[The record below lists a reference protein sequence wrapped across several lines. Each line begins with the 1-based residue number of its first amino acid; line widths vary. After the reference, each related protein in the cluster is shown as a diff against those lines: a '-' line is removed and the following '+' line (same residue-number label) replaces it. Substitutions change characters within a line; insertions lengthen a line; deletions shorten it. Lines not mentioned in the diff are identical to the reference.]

1 MTALASS
8 ELTAQFEKRY
18 AGGATI
24 AASLRQPA
32 DRFALTVLFGPSGCG
47 KTTVLRALAGL
58 EHPQQG
64 KITFAGEAWLDA
76 ERGTNRSPQQRDV
89 GFLFQEY
96 ALFPHLNVARNI
108 GFGLR
113 DKSPDE
119 RRRRVDELL
128 MTFEL
133 DGLAERYPS
142 QLSGGQRQRVALAR
156 ALARRPRLLLLD
168 EPLSALDAGL
178 RESLRGRLRRQ
189 LAEFGV
195 PTVVVTH
202 DRVEAIALADQV
214 VVMREGRV
222 LQNGTVEQVFSQ
234 PRDLDTARIVG
245 VETVVPGE
253 IVETHAGLAT
263 VRVGTASLT
272 AVAPTDGVRTVYVC
286 LKGEDV
292 VLQRASTEGSSARN
306 QLTAVVRS
314 LTPEGPLVRI
324 ALDCGFE
331 LTALVTRPA
340 CDELRLQPGDAVT
353 ASFKAPAIHL
363 IPRA

>member
-1 MTALASS
+1 MTTLGGGELAVD
-8 ELTAQFEKRY
+8 FEKRF

-24 AASLRQPA
+24 AAALRQPA
-32 DRFALTVLFGPSGCG
+32 DRFSLTVLFGPSGCG
-47 KTTVLRALAGL
+47 KTTILRALAGL
-58 EHPQQG
+58 ERPQRG
-64 KITFAGEAWLDA
+64 TINFADETWLDA
-76 ERGTNRSPQQRDV
+76 EHGINLLPQQRDV
-89 GFLFQEY
+89 GFLFQDY
-96 ALFPHLNVARNI
+96 ALFPHLNVAANL

-113 DKSPDE
+113 NLATDA

-128 MTFEL
+128 GLFEL
-133 DGLAERYPS
+133 DGLAERFPH
-142 QLSGGQRQRVALAR
+142 QISGGQRQRVALAR

-214 VVMREGRV
+214 VVLREGRV
-222 LQNGTVEQVFSQ
+222 LQSGPVAQVFSQ
-234 PRDLDTARIVG
+234 PRDLETARIVG
-245 VETVVPGE
+245 VETVLPGE
-253 IVETHAGLAT
+253 IIETHAGLAT
-263 VRVGTASLT
+263 VRVGNASLT
-272 AVAPTDGVRTVYVC
+272 AVAPAESVRMVFVC

-292 VLQRASTEGSSARN
+292 VLQRTTAEGSSARN
-306 QLTAVVRS
+306 RLAAVVRS

>member
-1 MTALASS
+1 MTS
-8 ELTAQFEKRY
+8 ELIVDFEKRY
-18 AGGATI
+18 PAGATV

-32 DRFALTVLFGPSGCG
+32 DRFSLTVLFGPSGCG

-58 EHPQQG
+58 ERPERG
-64 KITFAGEAWLDA
+64 TITFAGETWLDA
-76 ERGTNRSPQQRDV
+76 DANVNRTPQSRDV
-89 GFLFQEY
+89 GFLFQDY
-96 ALFPHLNVARNI
+96 ALFPHRTVAANV

-113 DKSPDE
+113 AMSSED
-119 RRRRVDELL
+119 RRRRVSELL
-128 MTFEL
+128 SSFEL
-133 DGLAERYPS
+133 AGLEHRYPHE
-142 QLSGGQRQRVALAR
+142 LSGGQRQRTALAR

-178 RESLRGRLRRQ
+178 RDQLRGRLRRQ

-214 VVMREGRV
+214 VVMQQGRV
-222 LQNGTVEQVFSQ
+222 LQAGSVEQIFSH
-234 PRDLDTARIVG
+234 PRDLATARIVG

-253 IVETHAGLAT
+253 IVSVRDGLAE
-263 VRVGTASLT
+263 VRVGGATLT
-272 AVAPTDGVRTVYVC
+272 AVAPDVAVRSVYVC

-292 VLQRASTEGSSARN
+292 VVQRTATQGSSVRN
-306 QLTAVVRS
+306 QLSAVVRA
-314 LTPEGPLVRI
+314 LTPEGPLVRV

-340 CDELRLQPGDAVT
+340 CEELQLQPGDRVT
-353 ASFKAPAIHL
+353 ALFKAPAIHL
-363 IPRA
+363 IPKE

>member
-1 MTALASS
+1 MTMVGGA
-8 ELTAQFEKRY
+8 ELTVDFEKRF

-24 AASLRQPA
+24 AAALRQPA
-32 DRFALTVLFGPSGCG
+32 DRFSLTVLFGPSGCG
-47 KTTVLRALAGL
+47 KTTILRALAGL
-58 EHPQQG
+58 ERPQRG
-64 KITFAGEAWLDA
+64 TITFAGETWLNA
-76 ERGTNRSPQQRDV
+76 ERGIHRLPQQRDV
-89 GFLFQEY
+89 GFLFQDY
-96 ALFPHLNVARNI
+96 ALFPHLHVAANI

-113 DKSPDE
+113 ALAADA
-119 RRRRVDELL
+119 RRRRIDDLL
-128 MTFEL
+128 RLFEL
-133 DGLAERYPS
+133 DGLAERYPH
-142 QLSGGQRQRVALAR
+142 QISGGQRQRAALAR

-189 LAEFGV
+189 LMEFGV

-202 DRVEAIALADQV
+202 DRIEAIALADQV

-222 LQNGTVEQVFSQ
+222 LQSGTVEQVFSQ
-234 PRDLDTARIVG
+234 PRDLETARIVG
-245 VETVVPGE
+245 MEIVVPGE
-253 IVETHAGLAT
+253 IVETHDGLAT
-263 VRVGTASLT
+263 VRVGNASLT
-272 AVAPTDGVRTVYVC
+272 AVAPAQSVRMVFVC

-292 VLQRASTEGSSARN
+292 VLQRTSAEGSSARN
-306 QLTAVVRS
+306 RLPAVVRN
-314 LTPEGPLVRI
+314 LTPEGPLVRV

-363 IPRA
+363 IPRG

>member
-1 MTALASS
+1 MTTKAT

-18 AGGATI
+18 RGGATI
-24 AASLRQPA
+24 TGALRQPA

-47 KTTVLRALAGL
+47 KTTVLRTLAGL
-58 EHPQQG
+58 EQPDRG
-64 KITFAGEAWLDA
+64 SITFAGETWLDA
-76 ERGTNRSPQQRDV
+76 EHGTSRTPQQRDI
-89 GFLFQEY
+89 GFLFQDY
-96 ALFPHLNVARNI
+96 ALFPHLSVAANI
-108 GFGLR
+108 GYGLR
-113 DKSPDE
+113 EQSPDD

-128 MTFEL
+128 NLFEL
-133 DGLAERYPS
+133 DGLAERYPQ

-178 RESLRGRLRRQ
+178 REQLRGRLRRQ

-222 LQNGTVEQVFSQ
+222 LQSGTVEQVFSQ
-234 PRDLDTARIVG
+234 PRDLETARIVG

-263 VRVGTASLT
+263 VRVGTALLT
-272 AVAPTDGVRTVYVC
+272 AVAPPEAGRTVYVC

-292 VLQRASTEGSSARN
+292 VLQRAAAEGTSARN
-306 QLTAVVRS
+306 QLSAVVRG
-314 LTPEGPLVRI
+314 LTPEGPLVRV

-340 CDELRLQPGDAVT
+340 CDELQLRPGDQVT

-363 IPRA
+363 IPRV

>member
-1 MTALASS
+1 MTATA
-8 ELTAQFEKRY
+8 ELTAQFEKRFV
-18 AGGATI
+18 GGATI

-32 DRFALTVLFGPSGCG
+32 DKFALTVLFGPSGCG

-58 EHPQQG
+58 ERPEHG
-64 KITFAGEAWLDA
+64 SITFAGETWLDA
-76 ERGTNRSPQQRDV
+76 ERGTNRMPQQRDV

-96 ALFPHLNVARNI
+96 ALFPHLNVAANV

-113 DKSPDE
+113 TLPPGE
-119 RRRRVDELL
+119 RRRRIDELL
-128 MTFEL
+128 GLFEL
-133 DGLAERYPS
+133 GGLAERYPQ

-178 RESLRGRLRRQ
+178 REQLRGRLRRQ

-214 VVMREGRV
+214 VVMRAGRV
-222 LQNGTVEQVFSQ
+222 LQSGTIEQVFSQ
-234 PRDLDTARIVG
+234 PRDLETARIVG

-253 IVETHAGLAT
+253 IVETHDGLAT
-263 VRVGTASLT
+263 VRVGAVSLT
-272 AVAPTDGVRTVYVC
+272 AVAPPDAGRTVYVC

-292 VLQRASTEGSSARN
+292 VLQRAAAEGTSARN
-306 QLTAVVRS
+306 QLPAVVRG
-314 LTPEGPLVRI
+314 LTPEGPLVRV

-363 IPRA
+363 IPRT